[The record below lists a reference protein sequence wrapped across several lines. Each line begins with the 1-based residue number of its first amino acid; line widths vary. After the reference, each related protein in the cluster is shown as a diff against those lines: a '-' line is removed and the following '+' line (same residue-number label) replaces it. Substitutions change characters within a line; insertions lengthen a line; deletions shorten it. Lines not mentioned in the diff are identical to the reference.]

1 MAKIAAK
8 IAAGRT
14 LKELGLTRDLEVK
27 RVFVK
32 ESVLPFVKF
41 QGSDILL
48 GPEMKSTGEVMGI
61 ARDVGVAFAKA
72 QAGAGTSIPTHG
84 SVFVSVNDNDKAEA
98 LQLARTLH
106 EFGFTI
112 LATRGTAA
120 FFEKGGVPS
129 QTVAKVGESKPDCVD
144 LIRGEKIQ
152 LVINT
157 PLGRKSFQDD
167 GAIRK
172 QAIQQGILALTTL
185 TAASATVDAIRA
197 LRTEPFEV
205 ESLQE
210 ILSS

>member
-1 MAKIAAK
+1 
-8 IAAGRT
+8 
-14 LKELGLTRDLEVK
+14 
-27 RVFVK
+27 
-32 ESVLPFVKF
+32 
-41 QGSDILL
+41 
-48 GPEMKSTGEVMGI
+48 
-61 ARDVGVAFAKA
+61 
-72 QAGAGTSIPTHG
+72 
-84 SVFVSVNDNDKAEA
+84 
-98 LQLARTLH
+98 
-106 EFGFTI
+106 
-112 LATRGTAA
+112 
-120 FFEKGGVPS
+120 
-129 QTVAKVGESKPDCVD
+129 VAKVGESKPDCVD

>member
-1 MAKIAAK
+1 MD
-8 IAAGRT
+8 
-14 LKELGLTRDLEVK
+14 LGVVNDLVVK
-27 RVFVK
+27 RAFVK

-61 ARDVGVAFAKA
+61 ARGVGVAFAKA
-72 QAGAGTSIPTHG
+72 QAAAGTSIPTRG
-84 SVFVSVNDNDKAEA
+84 GVFISVHDNDKPGA
-98 LQLARTLH
+98 LEMARSLH
-106 EFGFTI
+106 GFGFEI
-112 LATRGTAA
+112 LATRGTAHFLA
-120 FFEKGGVPS
+120 QGGVPS
-129 QTVAKVGESKPDCVD
+129 QTVAKVGEGKPDCLD

-157 PLGRKSFQDD
+157 PLGQKSFEDD

-185 TAASATVDAIRA
+185 TAAAATVAAIRA
-197 LRTEPFEV
+197 MRTDGFEV

-210 ILSS
+210 ILAP